1 MASIFGEE
9 NASKIKG
16 EKMGNEIKT
25 RNVGNDNLWKHLG
38 DIGAENVSILKEAF
52 EKEIRKTRL
61 NILIVGGT
69 GVGKSTTIK
78 ALFKHC
84 NPEKEMDISI
94 KSGGSPVTM
103 EVKEYKVSDNI
114 TIYDSPG
121 LGDGQKDEEHK
132 RKIQNILTAE
142 DDNGDALIDLALIL
156 IDASVERDLGSVYET
171 IKVVDQVLKT
181 EDRQERILIALN
193 KCDKAGSHPEAKFD
207 YEKAEPNN
215 FLKLVLDK
223 KVAEIQYRILE
234 TTGLKTEPIYYS
246 AGFYDEKENKHYP
259 SYNIDKLFYYIQK
272 GLPPRKVAV
281 LNQSATEGV
290 YKGEYGSKNESS
302 FWGSIAEVIKDVAIA
317 VVPMLVPKVVSGV
330 IGFIGKLLNK

>member
-1 MASIFGEE
+1 MGNEIKNLEGEKVGNEIKIPVPSLENVIKNLWTSLESKIGEE
-9 NASKIKG
+9 NASKIKEG
-16 EKMGNEIKT
+16 
-25 RNVGNDNLWKHLG
+25 
-38 DIGAENVSILKEAF
+38 F
-52 EKEIRKTRL
+52 ETQMKQTRL

-132 RKIQNILTAE
+132 RKIQNILTAK

-156 IDASVERDLGSVYET
+156 IDASVERDLGSIYET

-193 KCDKAGSHPEAKFD
+193 KCDRAGSRSKANFD
-207 YEKAEPNN
+207 YEKVEPNDL
-215 FLKLVLDK
+215 LKLELDK

-246 AGFYDEKENKHYP
+246 AGFYDEDQNKHDP
-259 SYNIDKLFYYIQK
+259 SYNINKLFYYIQK

-281 LNQSATEGV
+281 LNQSATERV

-317 VVPMLVPKVVSGV
+317 VVPMFASKVASSVF
-330 IGFIGKLLNK
+330 GFIGKLLNK

>member
-1 MASIFGEE
+1 
-9 NASKIKG
+9 
-16 EKMGNEIKT
+16 MGNEIKT
-25 RNVGNDNLWKHLG
+25 RNVGFGLFNDNLWKHLG

-132 RKIQNILTAE
+132 RKIQNLLQE
-142 DDNGDALIDLALIL
+142 KNDNGDALIDLALIL
-156 IDASVERDLGSVYET
+156 IDASVEHDLGSVYET
-171 IKVVDQVLKT
+171 IKVVSQVLKT

-193 KCDKAGSHPEAKFD
+193 KCDKASSHPKAKFD
-207 YEKAEPNN
+207 DEKAEPND
-215 FLKLVLDK
+215 FLKLELDK
-223 KVAEIQYRILE
+223 KVLEIRDRILE

-246 AGFYDEKENKHYP
+246 AGFYDENGKEHYP
-259 SYNIDKLFYYIQK
+259 AYNIDKLFYHIQK
-272 GLPPRKVAV
+272 DLPPRKVAV
-281 LNQSATEGV
+281 LNQSATEKV

-302 FWGSIAEVIKDVAIA
+302 FFGSIAEVIKDVAIE
-317 VVPMLVPKVVSGV
+317 VVPMIASKVASSVVSL
-330 IGFIGKLLNK
+330 IGNLAGKIFK